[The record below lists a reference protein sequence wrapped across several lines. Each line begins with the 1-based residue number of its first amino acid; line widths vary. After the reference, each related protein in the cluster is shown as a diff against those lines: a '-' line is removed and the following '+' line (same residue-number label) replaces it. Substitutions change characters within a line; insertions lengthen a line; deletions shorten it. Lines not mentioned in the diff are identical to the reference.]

1 MRHRII
7 AAVAVLLF
15 GAPPAHAAGQVER
28 DQVERD
34 QVMRGVAALQGAAQ
48 AAIDQGEVPGLS
60 VAIVNVELH
69 GQKLHLTAKEFR
81 LRFPTEFTPST
92 PQSPFARVSCSPSA
106 LRACPP
112 SLSVAR
118 DLPAPRDGPP
128 LQKSVQAR
136 WREPRA
142 SP

>member
-1 MRHRII
+1 MW
-7 AAVAVLLF
+7 
-15 GAPPAHAAGQVER
+15 
-28 DQVERD
+28 
-34 QVMRGVAALQGAAQ
+34 
-48 AAIDQGEVPGLS
+48 S
-60 VAIVNVELH
+60 H

-118 DLPAPRDGPP
+118 DLPAARDGHRFESPQEVGAFWRDFLRRRIARHFRGLP
-128 LQKSVQAR
+128 RHRSVC
-136 WREPRA
+136 
-142 SP
+142 